1 MIPGK
6 WFIAAVLVLFALSS
20 ADAEFYKYVD
30 KNGNIRFTDDI
41 TIVPPDQRAKLREY
55 EESEETVQPARTSP
69 SVEQEKEAPDE
80 KKPAASGDLTEDAL
94 FDQSKQLGEKKA
106 ELEKEYRALMD
117 ERQRLESRKGEF
129 RTRAAI
135 KEYEASIRNLNKK
148 NADFEKRREA
158 LRKEVEAFNQSS
170 EAFYNSQK
178 TEPQKSP

>member
-1 MIPGK
+1 MISGK
-6 WFIAAVLVLFALSS
+6 WFIAAALVLFALSS

-55 EESEETVQPARTSP
+55 EGSEETAQPVPSST
-69 SVEQEKEAPDE
+69 SVEQKKEPPEE
-80 KKPAASGDLTEDAL
+80 KKPASDSDLTEGAL

-129 RTRAAI
+129 RTRGAI
-135 KEYEASIRNLNKK
+135 KEYEAGIRNLNKK

-158 LRKEVEAFNQSS
+158 LRKEVEAFNNRS
-170 EAFYNSQK
+170 EAFYKSQE